1 MTKDETTLKES
12 LRTIEN
18 NHTKIH
24 NDFNHMNKLHEQA
37 KEKNFDMENTI
48 ERLISQNKLLEKD
61 SKKLDR
67 TNKALD
73 LDKRRLAEDK
83 LNAIN
88 EKTIAKNA
96 VSALTREIEWLN
108 KQTENELQNII
119 SLVRDRDKMK
129 KDLIKVEKENLD
141 TKQEL
146 RTREATVVGQRN
158 QLLKQSD
165 HIRELVQNTSALEK

>member
-1 MTKDETTLKES
+1 
-12 LRTIEN
+12 
-18 NHTKIH
+18 
-24 NDFNHMNKLHEQA
+24 MNKLHEQA